1 MELFSVAC
9 PLLLL
14 LAAFLKGRSDRGG
27 EEKLDKDAAMIFDEE
42 HLRKIEIQ
50 NNESPEVTRL
60 IAQRNQF
67 LREHPQLRSLQKEI
81 DTLMGTTIDPMI
93 RLEILFMLMTDKLI
107 EMRQV
112 FAELQ
117 KLALHA
123 VHKK

>member
-1 MELFSVAC
+1 MPFAPS
-9 PLLLL
+9 
-14 LAAFLKGRSDRGG
+14 LAALLKDRSGRGG